1 MNLKMLSTKVHS
13 KQEILNSINESK
25 VAISAFAVK
34 SIGLFGSF
42 VKNSATDSSD
52 VDLLFDFMPN
62 KKSFDNFMDLAFYL
76 EDLFGRKVEIITPQS
91 LSKHIGPHILKEVEI
106 VYQS

>member
-1 MNLKMLSTKVHS
+1 MLSVRVHS
-13 KQEILNSINESK
+13 KQDILDSINESK
-25 VAISAFAVK
+25 VVISAFGVK

-42 VKNSATDSSD
+42 VKNSATDNSD
-52 VDLLFDFMPN
+52 IDLLIDFNPN

-76 EDLFGRKVEIITPQS
+76 ENLFGRKVEIITPQS
-91 LSKHIGPHILKEVEI
+91 LNKYIGPHILKEVEI